1 MSGHKGVPPSLS
13 RRKRSRNSEQNRIVD
28 SIAQQV
34 GQASTST
41 QVKPD
46 IDGELSSQLS
56 IVPAGIVTE
65 RSTTPNL
72 SDLFSTPGSPIQGIP
87 ASETA
92 SILEGTS
99 TLISPLESDHSDSSE
114 SNFYDTDLIEEIDDI
129 LEDVQALTET
139 LQSQLPPE
147 VSSSGSDTES
157 ESESE
162 SLEDIEEEDN
172 FPEEQE
178 EDQVPL
184 DNPEEYPPQI
194 PNEEPFHQLDMA
206 NQMIPIRDFAPN
218 RIDTFSLRRYA
229 FPGARLSSDMIT
241 RYINIPYFNVAN
253 DDQKVTR
260 GIVLNMYARGRC
272 AMEKWTVNECQRTL
286 AALEGIA
293 PNLPDSCFAP
303 TPKARHLF
311 VISALHYLAK
321 NGSSSSYHRLEN
333 WPIVGIDPPMANAAA
348 MTNLLSRVTDDNVN
362 GLVTNFNTSARVI
375 LGLPAGNGDI
385 TQDLVTAMMAEAL
398 ALFLEVLAK
407 APSNSALALS
417 TEIYCLAYI
426 GISKQGN
433 ITNAK
438 LTAICNAVSE
448 ETGRAINLT
457 TEVVRTFSNSFKP
470 FINANNA
477 AAICEGLNHRM
488 STFSLRLCIT
498 MQQAVKSGMTSY
510 WEAISSYAGFPW
522 VEAATHIPQDF
533 SKYLEA
539 VNLVGNNQYYGFN
552 SDLGVAKHTNYLSLS
567 WLACKVLIK
576 CDPPSYSAL
585 AIYRGIPTH
594 PKREEQLQAL
604 IDEYDPAEAAVN
616 INAANMALAEIRA
629 RITAALAD
637 N

>member
-1 MSGHKGVPPSLS
+1 MPPSVS
-13 RRKRSRNSEQNRIVD
+13 RRRRSISSEQNRIVD

-34 GQASTST
+34 GQVSTST
-41 QVKPD
+41 QVQPD
-46 IDGELSSQLS
+46 KDGELSSKFS
-56 IVPAGIVTE
+56 IVPSGISSE
-65 RSTTPNL
+65 RSSTPNL
-72 SDLFSTPGSPIQGIP
+72 SDLFSPPGSPIQGIP

-92 SILEGTS
+92 SILEGAS
-99 TLISPLESDHSDSSE
+99 SLVSPPVSDHSDNSE
-114 SNFYDTDLIEEIDDI
+114 SDFDDTELIEEIDDI
-129 LEDVQALTET
+129 LGDVQDYTET
-139 LQSQLPPE
+139 LQSQLPP
-147 VSSSGSDTES
+147 VLSSSGSESESNS
-157 ESESE
+157 ESES
-162 SLEDIEEEDN
+162 SEDIV
-172 FPEEQE
+172 E
-178 EDQVPL
+178 EDQILEDQEDEQLPL
-184 DNPEEYPPQI
+184 DNLEEDLFQVPD
-194 PNEEPFHQLDMA
+194 EEPVHQLNMA
-206 NQMIPIRDFAPN
+206 NQMIPILDFTPN
-218 RIDTFSLRRYA
+218 RIDTFALRRYA

-241 RYINIPYFNVAN
+241 RYINIPYFNIAH
-253 DDQKVTR
+253 DDQRVTR

-272 AMEKWTVNECQRTL
+272 ALEKWTVNECQRTL
-286 AALEGIA
+286 PALEGIA

-333 WPIVGIDPPMANAAA
+333 WPVVGVEPPMPNAAA
-348 MTNLLSRVTDDNVN
+348 MTALLSRVTDDNVN

-385 TQDLVTAMMAEAL
+385 PQDLITVAMAEAL

-433 ITNAK
+433 ITDAK
-438 LTAICNAVSE
+438 LTAVCNAVSE
-448 ETGRAINLT
+448 ETGRAINLIT
-457 TEVVRTFSNSFKP
+457 DDVRTFSNSFKP
-470 FINANNA
+470 FINAHNA
-477 AAICEGLNHRM
+477 VAICEGLNQRM

-510 WEAISSYAGFPW
+510 WAVWEAISSYAGFPW

-567 WLACKVLIK
+567 
-576 CDPPSYSAL
+576 
-585 AIYRGIPTH
+585 
-594 PKREEQLQAL
+594 
-604 IDEYDPAEAAVN
+604 
-616 INAANMALAEIRA
+616 
-629 RITAALAD
+629 
-637 N
+637 